1 MPRYSADHQIRRK
14 GPITA
19 PVNFGNLVVMGIPRG
34 AFRRIMEDSLE
45 QSNEGGI
52 EFNVSFEKASRF
64 SYRDDE
70 TGERELYYVF
80 QSGVV
85 ENVGDHVVYKEAEEQ
100 ALSRVVYTTTLKKM
114 IKKTTST
121 TSTAKGLC

>member
-1 MPRYSADHQIRRK
+1 M
-14 GPITA
+14 
-19 PVNFGNLVVMGIPRG
+19 VVTGIPRG
-34 AFRRIMEDSLE
+34 AFRRIMEDRLE

-80 QSGVV
+80 ESGVV
-85 ENVGDHVVYKEAEEQ
+85 ENVGVHVVYKEAEEQ
-100 ALSRVVYTTTLKKM
+100 ALSSIYYNSEEDDQRRPPQQPQQPQQQK
-114 IKKTTST
+114 
-121 TSTAKGLC
+121 A